1 MGLRVGR
8 CRWQRRY
15 CAIRWVAQR
24 RFGHRFRGGW
34 SSRSRCRGVC
44 DRWPSIQRSKD
55 RACRAIWLRCRLTD
69 RVRWEEVH
77 KCVAHVRIFLQ
88 EYRDILEHLRAGPR
102 VCQKMCGAVGA
113 NRRTFL
119 NCGEALPAG
128 PHRRFA
134 LAMMFRIS
142 SYTVTS
148 SANRSCTQR
157 HADHARSRHS
167 QRTPSECTFIRP
179 IRP

>member
-1 MGLRVGR
+1 MP
-8 CRWQRRY
+8 
-15 CAIRWVAQR
+15 
-24 RFGHRFRGGW
+24 FGGW
-34 SSRSRCRGVC
+34 RKGALVTGSGAAGAVAAAAVVCATGGPPFSVPRTGPAAPFGSGADSRTACAGKRSINALLMSGSSCGG
-44 DRWPSIQRSKD
+44 
-55 RACRAIWLRCRLTD
+55 L
-69 RVRWEEVH
+69 
-77 KCVAHVRIFLQ
+77 
-88 EYRDILEHLRAGPR
+88 DILEHLRAGPR

-167 QRTPSECTFIRP
+167 QRTPSERTFIRP